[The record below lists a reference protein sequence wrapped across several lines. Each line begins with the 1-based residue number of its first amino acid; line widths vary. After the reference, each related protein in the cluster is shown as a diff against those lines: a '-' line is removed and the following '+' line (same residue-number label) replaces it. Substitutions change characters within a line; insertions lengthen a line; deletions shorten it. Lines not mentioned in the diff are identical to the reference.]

1 MTETIP
7 VYIKGTD
14 KVLQAEPA
22 PGNQAIQSEKEE
34 AAPPKALPKGDAKA
48 SAKAAKVT
56 LVLDPLSITR
66 VLSEGQKQVKVIVTV
81 ASMKF
86 EAMINS
92 YRKALASIDE
102 LGADS
107 CNVILQASM
116 TVPGKLEAA
125 GLAVQPKAPKTT
137 ETEYLTSTA
146 TFTTE

>member
-7 VYIKGTD
+7 VFIKGTD
-14 KVLQAEPA
+14 KVLLAEPA
-22 PGNQAIQSEKEE
+22 PGNQAIQPNNKP

-48 SAKAAKVT
+48 SAKNAKVT

-92 YRKALASIDE
+92 KSYRKALASIDE

-125 GLAVQPKAPKTT
+125 GLAVMPKTPKADNTPP
-137 ETEYLTSTA
+137 
-146 TFTTE
+146 